1 MGTGELAR
9 APKASCFKQVVSK
22 YQKARQRISR
32 PAADAGSVAIKVIIE
47 GSGYTQ
53 RSVERMTNE
62 LKTEALA
69 DASINE
75 GLVRWFPNSATH
87 CITPMEVMQA

>member
-1 MGTGELAR
+1 MEMRPRVNANEL
-9 APKASCFKQVVSK
+9 PESVQCGDVLVASCHKGD
-22 YQKARQRISR
+22 YRRQWLH
-32 PAADAGSVAIKVIIE
+32 
-47 GSGYTQ
+47 TQ

-75 GLVRWFPNSATH
+75 GLVRWFPNSATL